1 MKTNEPKLSI
11 DRARFRKVRW
21 FFFKAFIH
29 VVWWDFVLNRSYLRI
44 FRTRALP
51 RWQRIARDYR
61 ELALD
66 LGGVLIKLGQ
76 FLSVRV
82 DILPGEVTN
91 ELSGLQDKVN
101 AVPFEEI
108 APCIEED
115 LGGSLSTLF
124 RSFSREPIGAAS
136 LAQVYKAELHSGE
149 QVAVKSLRPGIEAI
163 VESDLAAITQ
173 ATQWLKFSRLIRERV
188 DLDHFAEEFAS
199 VSRRE
204 LDLRLEAENTDRFKQ
219 DFSENNDIYAPE
231 IHHQLTAKRTLT
243 SEFVGFIKLD
253 DKDAMRASG
262 IDPANAARILYRTY
276 MEQIFETHF
285 VHVDPHPGNL
295 FIKPHKSSTGGFQLV
310 FIDFGMMAD
319 IPEELRDA
327 LTHLAIGI
335 GTHNAQQIIDAYDR
349 AGVLLPGA
357 DKERLVEATAD
368 ILDRFSSIRMGN
380 LKDVA
385 MSEARYF
392 MDEYRDLV
400 YAAPM
405 QLPIGLLFVLRSV
418 GMLSGL
424 TTRLNPNFSPW
435 SETIPF
441 AAKLAKSEFSL
452 SDSELFFDAI
462 RKLQRFAT
470 IPGRIERVLSQ
481 VETGNISINSNL
493 SPKSLHSLRRIEHT
507 QQRAASAITG
517 AGLIIAGV
525 LLLNHGQLPELAWG
539 LTLSSLL
546 LILKSMKR
554 VV

>member
-1 MKTNEPKLSI
+1 MKTSEPKVSI

-29 VVWWDFVLNRSYLRI
+29 VVWWDFVLNRPYLRI
-44 FRTRALP
+44 FRTKALP

-61 ELALD
+61 DLALE

-82 DILPGEVTN
+82 DILPSEVTN

-101 AVPFEEI
+101 AVPFEDI
-108 APCIEED
+108 APGIEKD

-124 RSFSREPIGAAS
+124 RSISREPIGAAS

-149 QVAVKSLRPGIEAI
+149 QVAVKSLRPGIEAV

-173 ATQWLKFSRLIRERV
+173 ATQWLKFNRLIRERV
-188 DLDHFAEEFAS
+188 DLDHFAEEFTT
-199 VSRRE
+199 VTRRE
-204 LDLRLEAENTDRFKQ
+204 LDLRLEAENTDRFRQ
-219 DFSENNDIYAPE
+219 DFADNNDIYVPD
-231 IHHQLTAKRTLT
+231 IYHQLTAKRTLT

-253 DKDAMRASG
+253 DEAAMKAVG
-262 IDPANAARILYRTY
+262 IDSASAAKILYRTY
-276 MEQIFETHF
+276 MEQIFETNF

-310 FIDFGMMAD
+310 FIDFGMMAE
-319 IPEELRDA
+319 IPEELQSA
-327 LTHLAIGI
+327 LTHFAIGV
-335 GTHNAQQIIDAYDR
+335 GTHNAEQVVDAYDR
-349 AGVLLPGA
+349 MGALLPGA

-368 ILDRFSSIRMGN
+368 ILDRFSNIRMGN
-380 LKDVA
+380 IKDVV

-392 MDEYRDLV
+392 MDEYRDLI
-400 YAAPM
+400 YDAPM
-405 QLPIGLLFVLRSV
+405 QLPVDLLFVLRSV

-424 TTRLNPNFSPW
+424 TTSLNPNFSPW

-441 AAKLAKSEFSL
+441 AAKLAKSELSL
-452 SDSELFFDAI
+452 SDGEVFLDAI
-462 RKLQRFAT
+462 KILQRLAAF
-470 IPGRIERVLSQ
+470 PGRVERVLSQ
-481 VETGNISINSNL
+481 IESGNISINSNL

-517 AGLIIAGV
+517 AGLLIAGV
-525 LLLNHGQLPELAWG
+525 QLLNHGQIPELAWG
-539 LTLSSLL
+539 FMISALL
-546 LILKSMKR
+546 LNLKSLRR